1 MMKRIQLEVRE
12 ERLQEL
18 KALMEQADL
27 STQKDLINDALTLF
41 EWAITERRS
50 GRAIGSM
57 DEANQKY
64 REVMMPSLERAAS
77 KKNGKTHPA
86 HLIGA

>member
-1 MMKRIQLEVRE
+1 MKRIQLEVRQ

-18 KALMEQADL
+18 KALMEQAHM

-41 EWAITERRS
+41 EWAVAERKA

-57 DEANQKY
+57 DETNQKY
-64 REVMMPSLERAAS
+64 REVVMPSLERAAS
-77 KKNGKTHPA
+77 KMNGKTDTFHQV
-86 HLIGA
+86 GA